1 MQYPEAYTR
10 SQRAVVTP
18 LVEYWTGSARSHL
31 WIMLGA
37 SLLLLVAS
45 MMSASNLLLSRILA
59 RRSEIATRLAL
70 GAQRRQILT
79 QLGVEGL
86 LVAAVASAAGLG
98 IAEAAV
104 RSLVRWSPADI
115 PRLAE
120 ASLDL
125 STFLFAAGAA
135 AVAAIACTVIPAWS
149 ATRGEIEALREGG
162 VRSSMSRRAGRT
174 RNVFLLAQAA
184 VTTMLLAMAFLLAL
198 SYRSMMSADTGF
210 ANRDAVTMNLQLRHL
225 GKETRSTYAEL
236 LRRLREAPGVTSAG
250 AVLVRPLEGTI
261 GWDVPYS
268 LEFETQDN
276 RVLPKGNYEAIT
288 PGYFATVGTAIV
300 EGRDFDDHDSAE
312 SEQVAVISRTLAQ
325 RIREA
330 GQSPVG
336 HRLKLGLGAP
346 RWLKIVGVT
355 ADARY
360 RSITQR
366 GVDLF
371 VPYLQ
376 AVPSTNYLAIRGNGD
391 LTGLVRRTLAA
402 IDPSQAVAG
411 IATIG
416 ELIDRNAARHRFNMM
431 LLIWFGICAAIL
443 AAMGVYSLIAE
454 TMTEREREIAIRS
467 ALGATRVRLVRD
479 MVSRTLV
486 FVAFGELLGAA
497 VVGAGAR
504 AGAELL
510 YGVSARDPLVLGSR
524 GSVFVCRVPG
534 GGVLAGLGGERRS
547 GWGFEG
553 VISAVIW
560 NQDAVTCRGCYG
572 RHAGLGS
579 GAVVFERSGHAEA
592 GGIDA
597 GELPVDREGQLVS
610 GVHEGGGGAGDRD
623 SRGGYRHANAGDI
636 AAEAK
641 KAGLTGLAVEGSLSA
656 GKVDMPV
663 VELTN
668 RAEMKFGSDAHI
680 LATKQGM
687 WPGIR
692 AEQDGLIAAPTGAPW
707 IDTNTGFL
715 RYARVSTHAAIW
727 IAERVPEKKHLLVT
741 AYLAAIGDAGMT
753 GARWVLDFDDE
764 FAKGLTKGDAT
775 ALKNWALIVQHVKFY
790 EDHKELRGYAMRS
803 TLALVEAPE
812 SGALISGG
820 VLDMMATKHT
830 PVTPIPASVAQRQV
844 AAAVEDGGERRSGAA
859 IGESERGA
867 EGIYE
872 GRRNAADRPTGLAI
886 SIVAAGSDHAR
897 QERPRNAGFH
907 LERTEHGDGSR

>member
-1 MQYPEAYTR
+1 MRMRLALRTVLRNKGAYFAATGILALGIGMSAAMFSLVDAVLLRPLPFAGQEAIHLIWKVDPLAGSHVEELAYPELRDLQTNIPDFRYVAVMPTSLYGYARVLQAGNREPVQIESAPVSHDFFKVLGLSPVLGRDFDANDERVDAAPVVVLSYRVWRDQLGADPGIIGRMISLDGHGSMVIGVMGPGVEFPRGAGLWRPLGVDRGIVEKRGATFLQAIARVRPGVSHEKIDAEVNTLFQRLAMQYPEAYTR

-135 AVAAIACTVIPAWS
+135 AVAAIACTVIPGWS

-510 YGVSARDPLVLGSR
+510 YGVSARDPLVLGAV
-524 GSVFVCRVPG
+524 GAFLFVVS
-534 GGVLAGLGGERRS
+534 LAAAF
-547 GWGFEG
+547 WPAW
-553 VISAVIW
+553 V
-560 NQDAVTCRGCYG
+560 
-572 RHAGLGS
+572 GS
-579 GAVVFERSGHAEA
+579 GDQA
-592 GGIDA
+592 
-597 GELPVDREGQLVS
+597 
-610 GVHEGGGGAGDRD
+610 
-623 SRGGYRHANAGDI
+623 
-636 AAEAK
+636 
-641 KAGLTGLAVEGSLSA
+641 
-656 GKVDMPV
+656 
-663 VELTN
+663 
-668 RAEMKFGSDAHI
+668 
-680 LATKQGM
+680 
-687 WPGIR
+687 
-692 AEQDGLIAAPTGAPW
+692 
-707 IDTNTGFL
+707 
-715 RYARVSTHAAIW
+715 
-727 IAERVPEKKHLLVT
+727 
-741 AYLAAIGDAGMT
+741 
-753 GARWVLDFDDE
+753 
-764 FAKGLTKGDAT
+764 
-775 ALKNWALIVQHVKFY
+775 
-790 EDHKELRGYAMRS
+790 
-803 TLALVEAPE
+803 
-812 SGALISGG
+812 GALR
-820 VLDMMATKHT
+820 A
-830 PVTPIPASVAQRQV
+830 
-844 AAAVEDGGERRSGAA
+844 
-859 IGESERGA
+859 
-867 EGIYE
+867 
-872 GRRNAADRPTGLAI
+872 
-886 SIVAAGSDHAR
+886 
-897 QERPRNAGFH
+897 
-907 LERTEHGDGSR
+907 